1 MKYEC
6 PNCEQFK
13 YEQQTSVRGCGWRLF
28 IVVPLFSLLIPGAS
42 SFYGGD
48 TSFEDMGIIVL
59 LSMLIGIIIIIIS
72 YLFPQKTI
80 NYKCSNCEFEQE
92 HNI

>member
-1 MKYEC
+1 MKHEC

-13 YEQQTSVRGCGWRLF
+13 YEQQTSERGCGWRLF
-28 IVVPLFSLLIPGAS
+28 IVIPLFLLLITGAS

-72 YLFPQKTI
+72 YPSPQKTI
-80 NYKCSNCEFEQE
+80 NYKCSNCEFEQK
-92 HNI
+92 HNF

>member
-1 MKYEC
+1 MKYQC

-13 YEQQTSVRGCGWRLF
+13 YEQQTFVRGCGWRLF
-28 IVVPLFSLLIPGAS
+28 IVISLFLLLIPGAS

-72 YLFPQKTI
+72 YISPQKTI

>member
-28 IVVPLFSLLIPGAS
+28 IVIPLFLLLIPGAS

-59 LSMLIGIIIIIIS
+59 L
-72 YLFPQKTI
+72 YF
-80 NYKCSNCEFEQE
+80 
-92 HNI
+92 